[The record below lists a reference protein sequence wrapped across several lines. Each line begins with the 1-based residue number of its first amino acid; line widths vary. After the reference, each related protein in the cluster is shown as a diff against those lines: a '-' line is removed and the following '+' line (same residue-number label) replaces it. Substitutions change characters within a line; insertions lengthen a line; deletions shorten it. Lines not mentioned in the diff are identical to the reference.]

1 MSASIPKPR
10 QGSRPAAAL
19 PLAGLLA
26 LCLLLAT
33 DAAARRCAPPADCLL
48 AIFPHTGIDQL
59 QVTYGGLAEDLS
71 LVLDSP
77 VRLVSSST
85 MGRFRQQVEQGR
97 WDLTLVGPGQF
108 VGVAEPAGYLPLATT
123 ERPISFRITTLER
136 THIRRLPQLRGRRLG
151 VMGPGTGSWLI
162 AMELLQKAGLDPQRD
177 LKIRAF
183 ASERAC
189 VHALLARL
197 VDACS
202 LATPVFAV
210 LREQCPAD
218 YHLLAESPPRVGAVY
233 AVHPGV
239 PAQRRRLIR
248 DYLLSRPGMRAA
260 DPADWEPYRA
270 LARRF
275 DPGETP

>member
-1 MSASIPKPR
+1 MSSSSPKPR
-10 QGSRPAAAL
+10 QGCRPAAAL
-19 PLAGLLA
+19 PLAGLLV

-33 DAAARRCAPPADCLL
+33 DAAARRCTPAADCLL
-48 AIFPHTGIDQL
+48 AVFPHTGIDQL
-59 QVTYGGLAEDLS
+59 QVTYAGLAEDLS

-85 MGRFRQQVEQGR
+85 MERFRQQIAQRR

-108 VGVAEPAGYLPLATT
+108 VRVAEPAGYLPLATT
-123 ERPISFRITTLER
+123 ERLITFRITTLER
-136 THIRRLPQLRGRRLG
+136 THIRRLPQLRGHRLG

-162 AMELLQKAGLDPQRD
+162 AMELLQAAGLDPHRD
-177 LKIRAF
+177 VRVQIY

-202 LATPVFAV
+202 LASPVFAV

-218 YHLLAESPPRVGAVY
+218 YFLLAESPPRAGAVY
-233 AVHPGV
+233 VVHPDV

-248 DYLLSRPGMRAA
+248 DYLLDRAGMRAVA
-260 DPADWEPYRA
+260 PADWEPYRA

-275 DPGETP
+275 DPGSGP